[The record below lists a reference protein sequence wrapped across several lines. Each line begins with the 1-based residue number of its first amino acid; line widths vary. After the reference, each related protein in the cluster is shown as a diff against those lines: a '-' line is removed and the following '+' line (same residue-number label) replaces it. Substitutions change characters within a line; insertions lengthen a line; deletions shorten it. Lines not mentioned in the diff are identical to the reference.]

1 MNDRE
6 VGLHGLSFPVP
17 FLPRPQK
24 KREKKGSLDVKHD
37 GKGWRR
43 VVVRARELCEQAGG
57 PALSF
62 STPFF
67 PRPLRFLWT

>member
-17 FLPRPQK
+17 FFPRPQK
-24 KREKKGSLDVKHD
+24 KREKKGSLDIKHD
-37 GKGWRR
+37 GKRR

-57 PALSF
+57 LGLSF
-62 STPFF
+62 SIPFF
-67 PRPLRFLWT
+67 PRPLWFLWT